1 MRRSSWLL
9 VSGAAV
15 LVLGGCIGDPGP
27 DAEQKRGA
35 LSSYQLAH
43 SITIPAYFAQDGT
56 ATPDFQRIAY
66 WGEDDGSGDP
76 IPVAYTI
83 VNAGRDWNG
92 DDAGDPNTSDHLVH
106 GGPGF
111 RDSPSIPSSY
121 VQGQVTYLANNGT
134 ISFGYV
140 SLYYQRTTQQI
151 EDDINAW
158 IGNYGVE
165 GIFFDEAARDD
176 SKNEGGIGRARFFA
190 NYARQQFTA
199 AGRAGK
205 NVMFN
210 YGGIDDYLE
219 GFIYCTRMDSPT
231 WPGVYYVTA
240 ETDQTDYLFNQDLI
254 ATYNAVAPWL
264 DTYWLGRFLHIIYS
278 EDAAESQLTNIMTTS
293 AQRNAAQ
300 VYITDLPNPN
310 DPTDPTNPY
319 KYLDGHNSTPQFK
332 LFDDQAVQS
341 ETVQTYPYPGSD
353 FWYDEAPQTWV
364 NPYGN
369 GGACPNPTDAE
380 GGVGT

>member
-1 MRRSSWLL
+1 M
-9 VSGAAV
+9 
-15 LVLGGCIGDPGP
+15 
-27 DAEQKRGA
+27 
-35 LSSYQLAH
+35 
-43 SITIPAYFAQDGT
+43 
-56 ATPDFQRIAY
+56 
-66 WGEDDGSGDP
+66 
-76 IPVAYTI
+76 
-83 VNAGRDWNG
+83 
-92 DDAGDPNTSDHLVH
+92 DHLVH

-111 RDSPSIPSSY
+111 RDSPSIASSY
-121 VQGQVTYLANNGT
+121 VQGQVNYLAANGT
-134 ISFGYV
+134 VTFGYV
-140 SLYYQRTTQQI
+140 SLYYQRSTQEI

-158 IGNYGVE
+158 ISNYQVW

-176 SKNEGGIGRARFFA
+176 SMSQGGIGRARFFA
-190 NYARQQFTA
+190 NYARQQFATV
-199 AGRAGK
+199 GRGRPGD
-205 NVMFN
+205 VMFN

-240 ETDQTDYLFNQDLI
+240 ETDQSTYLNNQDLI

-264 DTYWLGRFLHIIYS
+264 DTYWPGRFLHIIYS
-278 EDAAESQLTNIMTTS
+278 EDSGESQLANIMVTS

-300 VYITDLPNPN
+300 VYVTDLPNPN

-319 KYLDGHNSTPQFK
+319 KYLNGHNSTPQFK

-341 ETVQTYPYPGSD
+341 ETVQTYPYSGSD
-353 FWYDEAPQTWV
+353 FWYDEVPHTWV

-369 GGACPNPTDAE
+369 GGACPDPIDTE